1 MPTPLPGEPKTC
13 PICHT
18 TYLTELKRPDGD
30 DRPVQ
35 EIFPHEPRW
44 KREQLISGIC
54 SDECWRDM
62 FGATAE
68 DFIEEVTYS
77 ARELHEA
84 ES

>member
-1 MPTPLPGEPKTC
+1 MGSERRRTC
-13 PICHT
+13 PVCFRQ
-18 TYLTELKRPDGD
+18 YQPELERPAGD

-54 SDECWRDM
+54 SDACWRDLL
-62 FGATAE
+62 GATAE
-68 DFIEEVTYS
+68 DFIEEVTYHAS
-77 ARELHEA
+77 EIHEA